1 MHYICDC
8 VCVCISVCS
17 YMCMGAL
24 PPSPWQGYVTLNE
37 SACFS
42 ALTYA
47 VCSCVRMPLCLLVP
61 RVPQGPIC
69 ASVEVGGALH
79 PDRRWLAVYFGT
91 FPSGSLRVGLGFS
104 MHGLVCSNLLEL
116 TSFCRD

>member
-42 ALTYA
+42 ALTYG
-47 VCSCVRMPLCLLVP
+47 VCSCVRMPLRLLVP
-61 RVPQGPIC
+61 SPAGSHLCVCGSGGCTSPGP
-69 ASVEVGGALH
+69 EVAGCVFWHVSEWFSEGQSWVQYAWACMLKPVGADIFL
-79 PDRRWLAVYFGT
+79 
-91 FPSGSLRVGLGFS
+91 
-104 MHGLVCSNLLEL
+104 
-116 TSFCRD
+116 